1 MSKALLKIG
10 AALYGSIATARGL
23 LYDIGVLKGYR
34 PKIPVVSIGNVTA
47 GGNGKT
53 PLCLLLAS
61 ELAARGMRPAI
72 LSRGYGGAERGP
84 YRVMPA
90 DSPSRVGDEPLLMAR
105 MGVAPVY
112 IARARA
118 LGARLIEGD
127 GCADVII
134 LDDGFQHRALARD
147 VDIVSVFAGT
157 ASAIED
163 FLRGRL
169 LPEGLFREH
178 RDTAL
183 KRASMIVISERKV
196 ASESDTMPPID
207 ERLLKV
213 LPPGVPVY
221 RSFFEA
227 AGVSR
232 LKTGEPITPGAVQA
246 MAAIA
251 NPGTFFESLERLGFS
266 IAARHAFPD
275 HHTFSEEELAKIIEQ
290 HPGMPII
297 CTAKDAVKLEGMS
310 EGVRGACGVLNVSLR
325 VVPADAFIVQVQ
337 RKLLSGRPRD

>member
-10 AALYGSIATARGL
+10 AALYGVVATARGL
-23 LYDIGVLKGYR
+23 LYDIGVLRAYR
-34 PKIPVVSIGNVTA
+34 PGIPVVSIGNVTA

-61 ELAARGMRPAI
+61 EFAARGMRPAI
-72 LSRGYGGAERGP
+72 LSRGYGGSERGP
-84 YRVMPA
+84 YRVMPT

-105 MGVAPVY
+105 ANVAPVY
-112 IARARA
+112 IARVRA
-118 LGARLIEGD
+118 LGARRIESD
-127 GCADVII
+127 GFADVII

-157 ASAIED
+157 AKSIEE
-163 FLRGRL
+163 FLLGKL

-178 RDTAL
+178 RDAAL
-183 KRASMIVISERKV
+183 KRASMIVVSERKV
-196 ASESDTMPPID
+196 AAEGDAMLPLD
-207 ERLLKV
+207 ERLLKA

-227 AGVSR
+227 AGVSH
-232 LKTGEPITPGAVQA
+232 LKTGEPVAPGAVQA
-246 MAAIA
+246 LAAIA
-251 NPGTFFESLERLGFS
+251 NPETFFESLERLGFS

-275 HHTFSEEELAKIIEQ
+275 HHPFSEGELVKIVEQ
-290 HPGMPII
+290 HPGMPVI

-310 EGVRGACGVLNVSLR
+310 ERVRGACAVLNVKLR
-325 VVPADAFIVQVQ
+325 VVPADAFMVQIQ
-337 RKLLSGRPRD
+337 RKILSGRQGE